1 MKNEVLNK
9 EQKNE
14 EIKSEKEENLT
25 QQFAK
30 KVVVGPSIEYLSK
43 LSIKQR
49 EQLGIYKL

>member
-1 MKNEVLNK
+1 MKTEVLNK
-9 EQKNE
+9 EQKKE
-14 EIKSEKEENLT
+14 ELKTEKEEDLT

-30 KVVVGPSIEYLSK
+30 KVVVGPSLEYLSK